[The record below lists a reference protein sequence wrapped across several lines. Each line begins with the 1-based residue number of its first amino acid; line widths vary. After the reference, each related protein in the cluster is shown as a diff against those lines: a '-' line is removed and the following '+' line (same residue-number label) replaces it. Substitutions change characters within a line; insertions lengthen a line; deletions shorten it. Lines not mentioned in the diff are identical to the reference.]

1 MTIDF
6 SRFPQ
11 FIEAASALRGG
22 LDPSRRDLC
31 HQRLAWSFSDVQAV
45 EMAIAS
51 ADPISAPGVPPQFNP
66 LPAERSSRGESQ
78 GVAEL
83 AHRVRSGATRAV
95 DVAQASLDA
104 ARAWRH
110 LNAFTALDEEDVMR
124 QAEAVDARV
133 HERVDPGALAGV
145 PVAVKDLMPVRGYRM
160 SAGTRAF
167 DPIPAEHDAA
177 VVARLRARGAIIFGL
192 ANLHELAY
200 GVTSANPHFG
210 TVVNPRFPGQV
221 PGGSSGGSAAIV
233 AAGIAP
239 LAIGTDTGGSIR
251 IPAAC
256 CGIVGFKP
264 GYGVVDKS
272 GVYPLAW
279 SLDHVGPIA
288 GSVADAAM
296 LFEALAGSKDGAAG
310 DVPTLTPSFVRMR
323 GYFDEDVEPAVASRM
338 DAVAGALRA
347 AGAAVRDVEVPEMA
361 LAPGAQFITMS
372 AEAAQANWHL
382 LEGTGDRLGDDVRL
396 RLEIGQFFLA
406 IEYVKAQR
414 VRREVRDAVLRA
426 LGDSDVLITPML
438 ACAPP
443 RVGQSMLTVGGRTLP
458 AAGMMTRFSSPFNM
472 TGLPALALPCG
483 FDAAGLPISLQ
494 LVGRPGA
501 DAQVLATGCWVE
513 RLLDYRLD
521 RT

>member
-1 MTIDF
+1 MTIDY

-11 FIEAASALRGG
+11 FMEAANALRGAA
-22 LDPSRRDLC
+22 DSSRRDLW
-31 HQRLAWSFSDVQAV
+31 HQRLAWSFADIQAI
-45 EMAIAS
+45 EMALAT
-51 ADPISAPGVPPQFNP
+51 ADPIVPPVVESSFNP
-66 LPAERSSRGESQ
+66 LAVERTNPGEGTGAAQ
-78 GVAEL
+78 L
-83 AHRVRSGATRAV
+83 AHRIRARETRAV
-95 DVAQASLDA
+95 DVAQASLEA
-104 ARAWRH
+104 ARASRH
-110 LNAFTALDEEDVMR
+110 LNAFTALDEDDVLR
-124 QAEAVDARV
+124 QAEAIDARV
-133 HERVDPGALAGV
+133 RERVDPGPLAGV
-145 PVAVKDLMPVRGYRM
+145 PVAIKDLMPVRGYRM
-160 SAGTRAF
+160 SLGTRSCEAVM
-167 DPIPAEHDAA
+167 AEHDAA
-177 VVARLRARGAIIFGL
+177 VVARLRASGAVIFGL

-210 TVVNPRFPGQV
+210 AVVNPRFPQQL

-239 LAIGTDTGGSIR
+239 LAVGTDTGGSIR

-288 GSVADAAM
+288 GSVADAALM
-296 LFEALAGSKDGAAG
+296 FETLAGSKTGSAC
-310 DVPTLTPSFVRMR
+310 DVPVVTPSFVRIR
-323 GYFDEDVEPAVASRM
+323 GFFDDDVEPAVASRM
-338 DAVAGALRA
+338 DAVTGALRA
-347 AGAAVRDVEVPEMA
+347 AGATVREVQIPELA

-414 VRREVRDAVLRA
+414 VRREVRDALLRA
-426 LGDSDVLITPML
+426 LGENDVLLTPML
-438 ACAPP
+438 PCAPP
-443 RVGQSMLTVGGRTLP
+443 KVGQPMLTIGGRTLP
-458 AAGMMTRFSSPFNM
+458 AAGMLTRFSSPFNM

-483 FDAAGLPISLQ
+483 FDAAGLPLSLQ
-494 LVGRPGA
+494 LVGRPGS
-501 DAQVLATGCWVE
+501 DARVLTAGCWVE
-513 RLLDYRLD
+513 KLLDYRLD
-521 RT
+521 GG

>member
-11 FIEAASALRGG
+11 FIEAVSALRGTF
-22 LDPSRRDLC
+22 DPAQRDLW
-31 HQRLAWSFSDVQAV
+31 HQRLAWSFADIQAI
-45 EMAIAS
+45 EAALAT
-51 ADPISAPGVPPQFNP
+51 ADPITPPSVPTAYSP
-66 LPAERSSRGESQ
+66 LPVEPSGRGEPV
-78 GVAEL
+78 GVADL
-83 AHRVRSGATRAV
+83 ARRVRTRATRAV
-95 DVAQASLDA
+95 DVARASLDA

-110 LNAFTALDEEDVMR
+110 LNAFTALDEEDVLR
-124 QAEAVDARV
+124 QAEAIDARV
-133 HERVDPGALAGV
+133 RERVDPGPLAGV
-145 PVAVKDLMPVRGYRM
+145 PVAIKDLMPVRGYRM
-160 SAGTRAF
+160 SLGTRAR
-167 DPIPAEHDAA
+167 DPVLAEHDAA
-177 VVARLRARGAIIFGL
+177 VVARLRASGAVIFGL

-210 TVVNPRFPGQV
+210 AVVNPKFPQQV

-239 LAIGTDTGGSIR
+239 LAVGTDTGGSIR

-288 GSVADAAM
+288 GSVADAALM
-296 LFEALAGSKDGAAG
+296 FETLAGSRAG
-310 DVPTLTPSFVRMR
+310 STSDAPGMTPSFVRIR

-338 DAVAGALRA
+338 DAVTGVLQA
-347 AGAAVRDVEVPEMA
+347 AGAKVREVQVPELA
-361 LAPGAQFITMS
+361 LAPGAQFITQS

-406 IEYVKAQR
+406 VEYVKAQR
-414 VRREVRDAVLRA
+414 IRREVRDALLRA
-426 LGDSDVLITPML
+426 CGEHDVLMTPML

-443 RVGQSMLTVGGRTLP
+443 PVGQPMLAVGGRTLP
-458 AAGMMTRFSSPFNM
+458 VAGMLTRFSSPFNM

-483 FDAAGLPISLQ
+483 FDAAGLPLSLQ

-501 DAQVLATGCWVE
+501 DAQVLAAGCWVE
-513 RLLDYRLD
+513 PLLDYRLEGG
-521 RT
+521 

>member
-22 LDPSRRDLC
+22 SDPSSRERW
-31 HQRLAWSFSDVQAV
+31 HQRLAWSFADVQAI
-45 EMAIAS
+45 EAALAT
-51 ADPISAPGVPPQFNP
+51 ADPITASAVSSASNP
-66 LPAERSSRGESQ
+66 VLGERSGRGESH

-83 AHRVRSGATRAV
+83 AQRIRSRETRAV

-110 LNAFTALDEEDVMR
+110 LNAFTALDEDDVMR

-133 HERVDPGALAGV
+133 RERVDPGALAGV

-167 DPIPAEHDAA
+167 DPIVAEHDAA
-177 VVARLRARGAIIFGL
+177 VVARLRASGAIIFGL

-210 TVVNPRFPGQV
+210 AVVNPRFPNQV

-239 LAIGTDTGGSIR
+239 LAVGTDTGGSIR

-288 GSVADAAM
+288 GSVGDAALM
-296 LFEALAGSKDGAAG
+296 FEALTGANDGGAHG
-310 DVPTLTPSFVRMR
+310 VPTLTPSFVRVR
-323 GYFDEDVEPAVASRM
+323 GYFDEDVEPAVTSRM
-338 DAVAGALRA
+338 DAVTGALRA
-347 AGAAVRDVEVPEMA
+347 AGAAVHDVEVPELA

-372 AEAAQANWHL
+372 TEAAQANWHL
-382 LEGTGDRLGDDVRL
+382 LAGTGARLGDDVRL
-396 RLEIGQFFLA
+396 RLEIGQFFLG

-414 VRREVRDAVLRA
+414 IRREVRDALLRA
-426 LGDSDVLITPML
+426 LGESDVLITPML

-443 RVGQSMLTVGGRTLP
+443 RVGQPMITVGGRTLP

-472 TGLPALALPCG
+472 TGLPALSLPCG
-483 FDAAGLPISLQ
+483 FDAAGLPVSLQ
-494 LVGRPGA
+494 IVGRPGA
-501 DAQVLATGCWVE
+501 DAQVLAAGSWVE
-513 RLLDYRLD
+513 KLLDYRLD
-521 RT
+521 GA

>member
-1 MTIDF
+1 MTIDY
-6 SRFPQ
+6 SRFAQ
-11 FIEAASALRGG
+11 FIEAAGALRGST
-22 LDPSRRDLC
+22 DPARRDAWY
-31 HQRLAWSFSDVQAV
+31 QRLAWSFDDVQAI
-45 EMAIAS
+45 EAALAA
-51 ADPISAPGVPPQFNP
+51 ADPITPPAVTSAFSPLPVERSDRAESPGVAQ
-66 LPAERSSRGESQ
+66 
-78 GVAEL
+78 L
-83 AHRVRSGATRAV
+83 ARRIRAREIRAV
-95 DVAQASLDA
+95 DVVQTSLDA

-110 LNAFTALDEEDVMR
+110 LNAFIALDEDDVLR

-133 HERVDPGALAGV
+133 RERVDPGPLAGV
-145 PVAVKDLMPVRGYRM
+145 PVAIKDLMPVRGYPM
-160 SAGTRAF
+160 TLGTRACAAVMA
-167 DPIPAEHDAA
+167 DHDAA
-177 VVARLRARGAIIFGL
+177 VVARLRASGAVIFGL

-210 TVVNPRFPGQV
+210 AVVNPKFPQQL

-239 LAIGTDTGGSIR
+239 LAVGTDTGGSIR

-256 CGIVGFKP
+256 CGIAGFKP

-272 GVYPLAW
+272 GVHPLAW

-288 GSVADAAM
+288 GSVADAALM
-296 LFEALAGSKDGAAG
+296 FETLAGSKAG
-310 DVPTLTPSFVRMR
+310 SACDAPVVTPSFVRIR
-323 GYFDEDVEPAVASRM
+323 GYFDDNVEPAVTSRM
-338 DAVAGALRA
+338 DAVTGALRA
-347 AGAAVRDVEVPEMA
+347 AGAKVSEVQVPELA

-414 VRREVRDAVLRA
+414 IRRQVRDALLLA
-426 LGDSDVLITPML
+426 LDENDVLLTPML
-438 ACAPP
+438 PCAPP
-443 RVGQSMLTVGGRTLP
+443 RVGQPMLTIGGRTLP
-458 AAGMMTRFSSPFNM
+458 VAGMLTRFSSPFNM

-483 FDAAGLPISLQ
+483 FDAAGLPLSLQ

-501 DAQVLATGCWVE
+501 DAQVLAAGCWVE

-521 RT
+521 AT